1 MQHKKIFSI
10 FVLSLAVSI
19 CMATTAQKELNVV
32 ASFYPTYIMA
42 KNVVNDVPGVK
53 LTMLAPPITGC
64 LHDYAP
70 TVKDMKKLAHADI
83 FVANG
88 AGMESFL
95 DRIVS
100 QYPAIKTIQ
109 TAQGIPLIK
118 SAGDEGDNPH
128 LWVSISCAISQVKNL
143 GKAMEEIDPKHKEK
157 YRQNTKDYVK
167 KLNAL
172 QKEMA
177 RTLAPYK
184 GKKIITFHEAFPYF
198 AREFGFEIAAVIE
211 REPGSEPSA
220 KELADTIQI
229 IRKNKIAVL
238 FSEPQYPALAAKTVA
253 RETGSHVYVLD
264 PAVTGPDSSDAYLKI
279 MRENLKVLKDALA
292 EKQ

>member
-53 LTMLAPPITGC
+53 LTMLAPLITGC

-157 YRQNTKDYVK
+157 YRCYPDCACSD
-167 KLNAL
+167 LS
-172 QKEMA
+172 
-177 RTLAPYK
+177 PH
-184 GKKIITFHEAFPYF
+184 GGIIP
-198 AREFGFEIAAVIE
+198 
-211 REPGSEPSA
+211 
-220 KELADTIQI
+220 
-229 IRKNKIAVL
+229 
-238 FSEPQYPALAAKTVA
+238 
-253 RETGSHVYVLD
+253 
-264 PAVTGPDSSDAYLKI
+264 
-279 MRENLKVLKDALA
+279 
-292 EKQ
+292 